1 MTRISTYGGIEL
13 SGFGQLTFLKF
24 WMRLW
29 GEPFMPPIANAQ
41 VAYQLVKNPSI
52 ISCNL

>member
-24 WMRLW
+24 LDNIV
-29 GEPFMPPIANAQ
+29 GQTFHASDCECPSCIPIG
-41 VAYQLVKNPSI
+41 KKSI
-52 ISCNL
+52 NHFL